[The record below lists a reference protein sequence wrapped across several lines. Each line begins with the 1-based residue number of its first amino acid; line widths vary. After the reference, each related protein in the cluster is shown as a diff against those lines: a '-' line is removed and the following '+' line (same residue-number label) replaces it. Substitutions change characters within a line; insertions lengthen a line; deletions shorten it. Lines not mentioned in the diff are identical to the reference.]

1 MNKVGGICLAI
12 LLLTSCVS
20 SRIKHYTFNQKT
32 AAPKFKEDLIVL
44 KEILEAN
51 HPSLYWY
58 TTKDSMDYYFNNA
71 INSINDS
78 LTEVECRNK
87 VAFVL
92 SKIHCGHTAVRFS
105 KDFTKQQEK
114 HRYPMFPLSI
124 KTWKDTLVVTGCY
137 LPKDTTFK
145 RGTVI
150 TSING
155 RSNKELL
162 DSMFQLISTDGYTN
176 VYKSQSI
183 SGNFGLTYKL
193 AWGLDS
199 NYTITYLDSAG
210 KTQTTT
216 ITNYA
221 PVPNPSK
228 ASQKTIDSLKKLLS
242 AVPELKKMEHTKK
255 KPSKR
260 EMLRSLSMDSTQ
272 STAYLRLTTFSEG
285 HLRTFFRRS
294 FRKLEESKT
303 KNLIIDLREN
313 TGGYVSSSN
322 LFTKYIINKPF
333 KNSDTA
339 EAITNA
345 IKHPYYVRG
354 SLSYW
359 FSTRFISK
367 KMPDGLYHDRRSET
381 HFFHP
386 KTKHHFYGNV
396 YVLQGGYTYSAATI
410 FTSTLKGQQNVTI
423 VGEESGGGNYG
434 NTAMYLPTVILPN
447 SKLRVVMPTFRTV
460 LDASRNKD
468 GRGVLPDVYV
478 APTVESIRKGIDI
491 KLEMAKSLVLR
502 SK

>member
-12 LLLTSCVS
+12 LLLTACVS

-32 AAPKFKEDLIVL
+32 AAPRFREDLVVL
-44 KEILEAN
+44 KQILEAN

-58 TTKDSMDYYFNNA
+58 TTKDSLDYYFNTT
-71 INSINDS
+71 INNINDS

-87 VAFVL
+87 VAGIL

-124 KTWKDTLVVTGCY
+124 KTWKDTMVVTGSY
-137 LPKDTTFK
+137 LPMDTIFK
-145 RGTVI
+145 RGTLI

-176 VYKSQSI
+176 VFKSQSI
-183 SGNFGLTYKL
+183 SGNFGLMYKL
-193 AWGLDS
+193 TWGFDS
-199 NYTITYLDSAG
+199 SYTITYLDSLG

-216 ITNYA
+216 ITNYS
-221 PVPNPSK
+221 PVSNPNK

-242 AVPELKKMEHTKK
+242 AVPELKKMEHSKK

-260 EMLRSLSMDSTQ
+260 EMLRSLSIDSST
-272 STAYLRLTTFSEG
+272 STAYMRLTTFSEG

-294 FRKLEESKT
+294 FRRLEEAKT

-367 KMPDGLYHDRRSET
+367 KMPDGLYHDRRAET
-381 HFFHP
+381 HFFNP
-386 KTKHHFYGNV
+386 KTKRHFDGNI
-396 YVLQGGYTYSAATI
+396 YILQGGYTYSAATI
-410 FTSTLKGQQNVTI
+410 FTSTVKGQQNVTI

-434 NTAMYLPTVILPN
+434 NTAMYLPTIILPN
-447 SKLRVVMPTFRTV
+447 SKLRVVMPTFRTI
-460 LDASRNKD
+460 LDASRKKD

-491 KLEMAKSLVLR
+491 KPETAKSLVR
-502 SK
+502 SNR